1 MAKIKAEPEH
11 SVGYECPM
19 CKNEEIELGQ
29 SYCQICG
36 EPLEW
41 VEDEYDGGYYI
52 LYETEL

>member
-41 VEDEYDGGYYI
+41 VEE
-52 LYETEL
+52 E